1 MLKKLTDSTIRNIAT
16 IGSDVLTH
24 RQLAELL
31 ESLGI
36 ELHQIGS
43 NKADYIFN
51 SLRVRQQR
59 DNCWN
64 NVISFVKEVVS
75 PRRYDDELKF
85 EKARTKFNE
94 KLLYEGLE
102 INKDGTISLVDKVT
116 TISEAKERSQ
126 KIKQKVRGYNTHE
139 EIVRFCEEEWLKEN
153 YFHAILE
160 ITKCI
165 ADKLRSISG
174 CASDGSELVDECL
187 GLGKDKK
194 PMLAFNALQNPSDE
208 SEHKG
213 FGNFLKGFFSM
224 YRNPKAHNPKVFE
237 NTELDEMAEALIVAS
252 IIYRRLD
259 KTFKTG
265 YK

>member
-31 ESLGI
+31 ESLSI
-36 ELHQIGS
+36 ELHQNGS
-43 NKADYIFN
+43 NKADHIYH
-51 SLRVRQQR
+51 SLRLRQQR

-64 NVISFVKEVVS
+64 NVVSFVKEVIS
-75 PRRYDDELKF
+75 PRRFSNELEF

-102 INKDGTISLVDKVT
+102 INKDGSISVVDKVS

-126 KIKQKVRGYNTHE
+126 KIKQKIRGYNTHD
-139 EIVRFCEEEWLKEN
+139 EIVKFCEEEWLKEN

-165 ADKLRSISG
+165 ADKLRGISG
-174 CASDGSELVDECL
+174 YTSDGSELVDECF

-194 PMLAFNALQNPSDE
+194 PMLAFNALQNPSEE

-213 FGNFLKGFFSM
+213 FANFLKGFFSM
-224 YRNPKAHNPKVFE
+224 YRNPKAHNPKIFE
-237 NTELDEMAEALIVAS
+237 NTELDEMTEALIVAS

-259 KTFKTG
+259 KTVKTG